1 MTMYDLNLAWTLLR
15 QQKEW
20 LLRQEGPV
28 AEGLVNLL
36 DSLQDQGAEQFGEL
50 LVFGEEKEAAE

>member
-1 MTMYDLNLAWTLLR
+1 MTMCDLNIAWTLLR

-20 LLRQEGPV
+20 LMRQEGPE

-36 DSLQDQGAEQFGEL
+36 DSLQDQGVRQFGEL